1 MTYHATSCKE
11 GGIRHYFPY
20 FAPIPSKTKKSRI
33 HSASILS
40 LSLFNALLSFPLS
53 LLPTLVLLHH
63 PQPPAAAIT
72 QSVGSRLL
80 PYKWLLL
87 LPTMHQPTNHAPP
100 PQVNRLPRRADGS
113 LVRPSAL
120 RANFTCIIF
129 LFDSDFQP
137 PSECLP
143 ACAMLSGALSRSK

>member
-113 LVRPSAL
+113 LVRPSVRPRSVRTLPVSSSYSTPTSNHHRNA
-120 RANFTCIIF
+120 
-129 LFDSDFQP
+129 
-137 PSECLP
+137 CLP
-143 ACAMLSGALSRSK
+143 ALC

>member
-1 MTYHATSCKE
+1 MAAPMTYHATSFKEGGE

-20 FAPIPSKTKKSRI
+20 LASIPSKTKKSRI

-40 LSLFNALLSFPLS
+40 LSSTCCFLFHSPSFLPLFFCIIHNRQLPSLSQQSAVAFYLTSGCSFSQPCAAA
-53 LLPTLVLLHH
+53 TGK
-63 PQPPAAAIT
+63 PPAEARGR
-72 QSVGSRLL
+72 QLGPSVR
-80 PYKWLLL
+80 
-87 LPTMHQPTNHAPP
+87 
-100 PQVNRLPRRADGS
+100 V
-113 LVRPSAL
+113 SAL

-143 ACAMLSGALSRSK
+143 ALC